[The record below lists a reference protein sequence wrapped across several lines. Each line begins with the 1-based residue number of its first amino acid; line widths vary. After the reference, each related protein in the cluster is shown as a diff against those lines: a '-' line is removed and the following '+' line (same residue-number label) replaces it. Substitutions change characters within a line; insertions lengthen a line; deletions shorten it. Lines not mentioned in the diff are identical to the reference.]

1 MESIFA
7 GRGIKDDPGL
17 SDEIKASIRLRIA
30 AGNSAYGIIGN
41 PDNVAAQLKSLSEW
55 GFSGIAMGLVNYTRD
70 FPYFA
75 QEVLPRLERLGLRD
89 AIGKG
94 AAP

>member
-1 MESIFA
+1 METIFS

-17 SDEIKASIRLRIA
+17 SDEIKANIRLRIA

-41 PDNVAAQLKSLSEW
+41 PDDVVAQLESLSEW

-70 FPYFA
+70 FPYFSE
-75 QEVLPRLERLGLRD
+75 EVLPRLERLGLREP
-89 AIGKG
+89 IRKG